1 MKINDITRFLQ
12 GIAPLSLQEDYDN
25 SGLIAGDPNR
35 DCTGIL
41 VSLDVTEKVITE
53 ARQNGCNLV
62 VAHHPI
68 VFKGLKSLTGKNYV
82 ERTIIAAVKNDI
94 AIYAIHTN
102 LDNVM
107 VGVNQKIADKLGLIN
122 CKPLVPKKGILKKL
136 VTFCPRVNAA
146 FIRKGLFAAGAG
158 NIGKYSECS
167 FNIEGEGTFNGG
179 INSNPYVGTP
189 GEMHIEPETRIEV
202 IFPDFLETRI
212 LEELKRIHPYEEVA
226 YYISKLE
233 NDWQDAGSGLVG
245 ELKEEISEI
254 ELLHMLKSN
263 FNLSVIRHTSFLNA
277 SIKRI
282 ALCGGSGFFLLKDAK
297 LSGAQVYI
305 TGDIKYHEFFDAE
318 EQILL
323 ADIGHFESE
332 QFTIDLLIDFLKEKY
347 VNFAVLKTKIN
358 TNPINYYIG

>member
-1 MKINDITRFLQ
+1 MTIHDISDFLQ

-25 SGLIAGDPNR
+25 SGLIVGDPNT

-41 VSLDVTEKVITE
+41 VSLDVTEKVVIE
-53 ARQNGCNLV
+53 AKENGCNLIV
-62 VAHHPI
+62 SHHPI

-82 ERTIIAAVKNDI
+82 ERTVITAIQNNV

-107 VGVNQKIADKLGLIN
+107 VGVNQKIAEKLGLIN
-122 CKPLVPKKGILKKL
+122 CKPLVPKTGMLKKIT
-136 VTFCPRVNAA
+136 TFCPVKNAGEV
-146 FIRKGLFAAGAG
+146 RKVLFEAGAG
-158 NIGKYSECS
+158 DIGKYSECS
-167 FNIEGEGTFNGG
+167 FNIEGKGTFNGG
-179 INSNPYVGTP
+179 KDSNPHIGKP
-189 GEMHIEPETRIEV
+189 GEMHTEPEIRIEV
-202 IFPDFLETRI
+202 IFPGYLQSRI
-212 LEELKRIHPYEEVA
+212 LKRLNEIHPYEEVA

-233 NDWQDAGSGLVG
+233 NEWQDAGSGLIG
-245 ELKEEISEI
+245 ELREDMDERDF
-254 ELLHMLKSN
+254 LLLLRSI

-277 SIKRI
+277 PIKKV
-282 ALCGGSGFFLLKDAK
+282 ALCGGSGFFLLNPAK

-305 TGDIKYHEFFDAE
+305 TGDIKYHEFFDADDD
-318 EQILL
+318 ILL

-332 QFTIDLLIDFLKEKY
+332 QFTIDLIIDFLKEKY